1 MRIAVIGLGD
11 IAQKAYLPVI
21 TTRTDIELI
30 FCTRNRGTLQRLAKT
45 YRVTEAVSALDDLL
59 DKPLDAAFVHTSTES
74 HLEVAGKLLQ
84 NGVHVYLDKPLAYS
98 AEESHAL
105 VDLAEQV
112 GRILMVGFNRR
123 FAPMYSQLQAT
134 EQRRLIIIQKN
145 RLFLPGDVR
154 RFVFDDFIHVVDTLR
169 FLAPGEIMDVSVSSF
184 QQAGQLVHL
193 VLHLDGDGF
202 TAIGVMNRDSGAVEE
217 TLEVMSP
224 GNKWLVRG
232 LNTTVHYQNG
242 QEHHLAFKDWDP
254 VLYRRGFP
262 QIIDHFLDCVRHNKP
277 PLQTARDALET
288 HVLCERIVAE
298 VTGEFVT
305 CHLSLTL

>member
-21 TTRTDIELI
+21 TTRSDVELI
-30 FCTRNRGTLQRLAKT
+30 FCTRNQETLQRLTKM
-45 YRVTEAVSALDDLL
+45 YRVAESVREVDELAGRA
-59 DKPLDAAFVHTSTES
+59 LDAAFVHTSTES
-74 HLEVAGKLLQ
+74 HAEIAGKLLQ
-84 NGVHVYLDKPLAYS
+84 NSVHVYLDKPLAYS
-98 AEESHAL
+98 VKESRTL
-105 VDLAEQV
+105 VDLAEQA

-123 FAPMYSQLQAT
+123 FAPMYSQFHAIAQH
-134 EQRRLIIIQKN
+134 RLIIMQKN

-169 FLAPGEIMDVSVSSF
+169 FLAPGEIRDMRVSSLR
-184 QQAGQLVHL
+184 QADQLVHL
-193 VLHLDGDGF
+193 VLHLEGDGF
-202 TAIGVMNRDSGAVEE
+202 AAIGVMNRDSGAVEE

-242 QEHHLAFKDWDP
+242 EEHHHAFKDWDP

-262 QIIDHFLDCVRHNKP
+262 QIIDHFLDCVKHDQA
-277 PLQTARDALET
+277 PLQTARDALKT
-288 HVLCERIVAE
+288 HVLCERIVGE
-298 VTGEFVT
+298 VTGDR
-305 CHLSLTL
+305 